1 MSSIFHF
8 KQFAVDQGNCA
19 MKINTDGVLLASST
33 DFPAARRILDIG
45 TGTGVIA
52 LMLAQ
57 SHSEAYVDAVEIDEA
72 AARTAES
79 NFQASAFSDRLC
91 LHQGDFADMRP
102 DAPYDLIVSNPPF
115 YTNSLHN
122 PDARKRL
129 ARHTDSSFFESL
141 LAFVAGYLT
150 DQGRL
155 RLIIPTAL
163 ADEEIAPMLPKYGLY
178 LQAEMNISSFPGEE
192 IIRKIWEIG
201 KEEQPLQQQDFAI
214 YARKGVYSEAYKNLL
229 KPYFLAF

>member
-57 SHSEAYVDAVEIDEA
+57 SHSEAYVDAVEIDED

-79 NFQASAFSDRLC
+79 NFQASAFSGRLN
-91 LHQGDFADMRP
+91 LFRGSFVDMQP
-102 DAPYDLIVSNPPF
+102 HKPYDLIVSNPPF
-115 YTNSLHN
+115 FTNSLHN

-141 LAFVAGYLT
+141 LGFVSRYLVEN
-150 DQGRL
+150 GL
-155 RLIIPTAL
+155 FRLIIPPLL
-163 ADEEIAPMLPKYGLY
+163 AEEDIASMLPQYGLY
-178 LQAEMNISSFPGEE
+178 LQAEMNITSFPGDE
-192 IIRKIWEIG
+192 IIRKICEIG
-201 KEEQPLQQQDFAI
+201 KEEQPLQRQDFAI
-214 YARKGVYSEAYKNLL
+214 YATKGAYSEAYKNLL
-229 KPYFLAF
+229 KPYFLAY